1 LFKEE
6 EGGITNTIK
15 ASKDGLLELF
25 YKDDEQSLS
34 RQGMRMDG
42 VTAPTV
48 NVSIK
53 INVQHMIQS

>member
-1 LFKEE
+1 
-6 EGGITNTIK
+6 
-15 ASKDGLLELF
+15 
-25 YKDDEQSLS
+25 
-34 RQGMRMDG
+34 MDG